1 MRDLTK
7 DSIGIH
13 ILLLATPVAVNMIT
27 SMAYQLVDLYFITGM
42 GAHATA
48 GVSAAGNVMFAVGAL
63 TQVLAVGATALIAQ
77 AIGRKDPSQA
87 NSVFN
92 QAIVLGAVAGMST
105 MVLLYAATG
114 LYMSAVA
121 ADEASAQT
129 GTEFMYWLAPGLG
142 MMLVNTALGSALRSM
157 GMIRACMII
166 PALTIG
172 LNALLAPVLIAGW
185 GTGIA
190 LGARGAGLATTLA
203 TALELVLLAGY
214 CRNSKRYLSIQS
226 AMLRPQLEHWRRMIR
241 IGLPAG
247 VELALTF
254 VCTAGIYYVISDFGP
269 STQAGFGIGSRIL
282 LVILLPG
289 VAISFAVTPI
299 AAQNFGAGN
308 AVRVRETFYK
318 AALMCSVVMILTT
331 IIVQQQAEA
340 LVKLFDSDAA
350 AAAIA
355 AHFLQLMSWTFVAQG
370 LVYVCTYMFE
380 GLGNTVPSLVSSAS
394 RFSIFFVCI
403 VWLST
408 RAQFDAQDVWY
419 LLAASIVVQTPLA
432 LWLLRV
438 EFRRCLPAS
447 VAVNKPVST

>member
-7 DSIGIH
+7 DSIEIH

-27 SMAYQLVDLYFITGM
+27 SMAYQLVDLYFITGL

-77 AIGRKDPSQA
+77 AIGRKDRAQA

-92 QAIVLGAVAGMST
+92 QALVLGTVAGILT
-105 MVLLYAATG
+105 MVLLYAASE
-114 LYMSAVA
+114 LYVSAVA
-121 ADEASAQT
+121 ADEASAEV
-129 GTEFMYWLAPGLG
+129 GTQFVYWLAPGLG
-142 MMLVNTALGSALRSM
+142 MMLLNTALASALRSM
-157 GMIRACMII
+157 GMIRACMLI
-166 PALTIG
+166 PVFTIG
-172 LNALLAPVLIAGW
+172 LNALLAPILIAGW

-203 TALELVLLAGY
+203 ATLELVLLIGY
-214 CRNSKRYLSIQS
+214 CRSSKRYLSIQYV
-226 AMLRPQLEHWRRMIR
+226 MLRPQFEHWRRMIR

-247 VELALTF
+247 AELALTF

-269 STQAGFGIGSRIL
+269 STQAGFGIGSRVL
-282 LVILLPG
+282 LVILMPG

-318 AALMCSVVMILTT
+318 AALICSGIMILTT

-340 LVKLFDSDAA
+340 LVNLFDSDVAA
-350 AAAIA
+350 AAVA

-394 RFSIFFVCI
+394 RFLLFFVCI
-403 VWLST
+403 LWLST
-408 RAQFDAQDVWY
+408 RAQFDPQDVWY
-419 LLAASIVVQTPLA
+419 LLAISVVVQAPLA

-438 EFRRCLPAS
+438 EFRRSLPAG
-447 VAVNKPVST
+447 VVVNKPVST